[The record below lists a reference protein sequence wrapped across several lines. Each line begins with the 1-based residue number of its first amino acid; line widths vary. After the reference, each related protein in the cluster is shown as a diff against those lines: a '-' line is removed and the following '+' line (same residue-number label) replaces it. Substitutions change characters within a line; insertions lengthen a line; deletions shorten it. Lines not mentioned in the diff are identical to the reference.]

1 VVGSL
6 RSLGPLSCVPQG
18 GAQAWN
24 RQDKK
29 KSEKEKRTL

>member
-1 VVGSL
+1 
-6 RSLGPLSCVPQG
+6 VPQG

-29 KSEKEKRTL
+29 KSGREKRTL

>member
-1 VVGSL
+1 M
-6 RSLGPLSCVPQG
+6 PQG

-29 KSEKEKRTL
+29 KSEREKRTL